1 MAQPGASTSLPGRQ
15 ELAADLAK
23 LQEFERR
30 TLSYGGPA
38 RQLVGTRAIAT
49 AMTGE
54 GAGSRRKEKADGPGR
69 LP

>member
-1 MAQPGASTSLPGRQ
+1 MARPGASTSLPRRQ

-30 TLSYGGPA
+30 TLVGGPA
-38 RQLVGTRAIAT
+38 RQLVGTSAIAT
-49 AMTGE
+49 AMTE
-54 GAGSRRKEKADGPGR
+54 RRSRSPANEKADGPNR